1 MSTFLFRTWSSKG
14 QCTLQICECVYM
26 WIKTNTGKHQLLRL
40 YFTFLAA
47 VCCFVMF
54 LFILSWITGKKID
67 AVMSCQDIS
76 SSYYS
81 IEFDSRI
88 CYSVH
93 HRLWSHSGKVSKN
106 SHREETVKIIIIPI
120 VTRCH
125 DKFSV

>member
-1 MSTFLFRTWSSKG
+1 
-14 QCTLQICECVYM
+14 M

-40 YFTFLAA
+40 YFIFLAS

-67 AVMSCQDIS
+67 AVMSCQDFS

-93 HRLWSHSGKVSKN
+93 HRLWCHSGKVSKN
-106 SHREETVKIIIIPI
+106 SHREETVKEAE
-120 VTRCH
+120 
-125 DKFSV
+125 